1 MTVRDWPGLSD
12 RTILVTGAAAGIGR
26 GVAEA
31 VGKAGA
37 KVVIADID
45 ADGMTQ
51 LASELSTSGA
61 SVLAIQADMTDSA
74 QVERMVNR
82 AVEEFGGLDGLV
94 LAAGGF
100 PQRKLV
106 EEITPDDWDRGITQN
121 LSSAFYCC
129 RAAVPH
135 MKNQGGGTIVV
146 VASAAGRTVNRQQT
160 AYYGAAKTG
169 LLGLTRHLAFELGE
183 HGIRVNAVAP
193 GVTLTPRIERLYDE
207 SRLEAIRQTVP
218 LGRVAEVD
226 DQVGPVLFLLSAQS
240 GYMTGATL
248 DVSGGRVLV

>member
-12 RTILVTGAAAGIGR
+12 KTILVTGAAAGIGR
-26 GVAEA
+26 GVAAA

-45 ADGMTQ
+45 ADGLTQ

-74 QVERMVNR
+74 QVEHMVNR

-240 GYMTGATL
+240 SYITGATL